1 MRLARFAFQ
10 ACAIDRSAISPL
22 NKINNLR
29 LIVGSDVIPIVIHPL
44 ISGDHLRARPSLWT
58 AVQYICA
65 GSPRDVHVGIA
76 GRRRRRKSA
85 RDLNCENIVG

>member
-29 LIVGSDVIPIVIHPL
+29 LIVGSDVIPIVAITYGHDPRSGPL
-44 ISGDHLRARPSLWT
+44 SSISALEALAMSTWGSQVEGDDGRAP
-58 AVQYICA
+58 
-65 GSPRDVHVGIA
+65 GI
-76 GRRRRRKSA
+76 
-85 RDLNCENIVG
+85 